1 MPKKFGGENSKVAAA
16 KEKKAAA
23 QAEKDAKK
31 RSEKEAQEAVE
42 WSKGAKKGGKK
53 EDQEAK
59 RLEKLAKK
67 KEAEKA
73 LQEED
78 KDISKS
84 TKGKTGPPKLTPAQ
98 NKRPVPVLR
107 GTDKKVAAK
116 EAAVA
121 QAENANRPVEQYQAR
136 NVDDII
142 DVLENI
148 NDDAPNVAIDGS
160 SAKKGGIAA
169 TVDRHPE
176 RRAKAAYKAFE
187 DRVFERVKKE
197 NPGLRLSQIKEVIW
211 KEWQKSPD
219 NPFNQVL
226 IQHNSSKEQID
237 AVVESQRKKIQ
248 DRLRVE

>member
-1 MPKKFGGENSKVAAA
+1 TAA

-23 QAEKDAKK
+23 QSEKDAKK
-31 RSEKEAQEAVE
+31 RAEKDAQEAAE

-53 EDQEAK
+53 EEQEAK

-67 KEAEKA
+67 KEAEKL
-73 LQEED
+73 LQAEE
-78 KDISKS
+78 KDISAS
-84 TKGKTGPPKLTPAQ
+84 TRGKTGPAKLTPAQ
-98 NKRPVPVLR
+98 SKRAAPALR
-107 GTDKKVAAK
+107 GTEKKAAAK
-116 EAAVA
+116 EAEIAK
-121 QAENANRPVEQYQAR
+121 AEAANQPVEQFQAR
-136 NVDDII
+136 NIDDII

-148 NDDAPNVAIDGS
+148 NDDVSNVAIDGS

-187 DRVFERVKKE
+187 DAMFERIKRE
-197 NPGLRLSQIKEVIW
+197 RPGLRLSQIKEIIW

-226 IQHNSSKEQID
+226 IQHNASKEQIE
-237 AVVESQRKKIQ
+237 AAIEKQRKDIQ